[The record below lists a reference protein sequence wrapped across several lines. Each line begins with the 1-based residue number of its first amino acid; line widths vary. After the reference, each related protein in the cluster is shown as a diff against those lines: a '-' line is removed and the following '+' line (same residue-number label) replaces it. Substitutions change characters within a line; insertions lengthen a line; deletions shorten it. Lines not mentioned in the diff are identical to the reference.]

1 MGLLEP
7 ITHSEEIE
15 KLLSD
20 AKRIYEDAEKRMD
33 RQKSK
38 TSKSL
43 EELGKTKVASWS
55 TNMDGFVHTFQSFT
69 NIEMQGSMV
78 LETDFYGKSI
88 EPAEMMVEIKQA
100 SMTAGEI
107 AKMGFTAAGTGAL
120 IGVAT
125 YGGAMMFGTASTGTA
140 IAALSGAAKTNATL
154 AFLGGGAKAAGGLGM
169 VGGKIMLAGAAVIPF
184 AVVAGLIAGARGK
197 QKLAEAKEVHAQAE
211 QAAVQMKTVTTGMEG
226 IEKMTR
232 NYNAFIVKLGK
243 KFRPFLR
250 EMERIR
256 SEHPCADGQQIDYN
270 ELSEVEQKTLHLT
283 WLLAQVYYH
292 VLTVPLLTADGKVT
306 EDAESVLA
314 SSVKE
319 LKQFQKDTFK
329 MCGADAQA
337 ADLFWKSQANIV
349 CGVNFVYIAL
359 LLASIFLLPG
369 KLVTILARILSGT
382 IAFPIF
388 FKFRNLPES
397 KKYIWRLVRLATA
410 IVFLVLS
417 MSLV

>member
-1 MGLLEP
+1 
-7 ITHSEEIE
+7 
-15 KLLSD
+15 
-20 AKRIYEDAEKRMD
+20 
-33 RQKSK
+33 
-38 TSKSL
+38 
-43 EELGKTKVASWS
+43 
-55 TNMDGFVHTFQSFT
+55 MDGFVHTFQSFA
-69 NIEMQGSMV
+69 NIEMQGSMA

-169 VGGKIMLAGAAVIPF
+169 VGGKIMLAGATVIPF
-184 AVVAGLIAGARGK
+184 AVVAGLIAGAKGK
-197 QKLAEAKEVHAQAE
+197 QKLAEAKEVHTQAE

-270 ELSEVEQKTLHLT
+270 ELSEVEQKNT
-283 WLLAQVYYH
+283 
-292 VLTVPLLTADGKVT
+292 
-306 EDAESVLA
+306 
-314 SSVKE
+314 SSN
-319 LKQFQKDTFK
+319 
-329 MCGADAQA
+329 MA
-337 ADLFWKSQANIV
+337 A
-349 CGVNFVYIAL
+349 
-359 LLASIFLLPG
+359 
-369 KLVTILARILSGT
+369 GT
-382 IAFPIF
+382 G
-388 FKFRNLPES
+388 
-397 KKYIWRLVRLATA
+397 
-410 IVFLVLS
+410 VLS
-417 MSLV
+417 CFDGSSFNSRWQGDRRCRKRFGIFR

>member
-15 KLLSD
+15 GLLSE
-20 AKRIYEDAEKRMD
+20 AKRIYENAEKAMEK
-33 RQKSK
+33 QKSK

-43 EELGKTKVASWS
+43 EELGKTKVTSWS
-55 TNMDGFVHTFQSFT
+55 TNMDGFVHTFQSFA
-69 NIEMQGSMV
+69 NIEMQDSMA
-78 LETDFYGKSI
+78 LEMDFYGKSI

-107 AKMGFTAAGTGAL
+107 AKMGFAAAGTGAL
-120 IGVAT
+120 IGIAT

-140 IAALSGAAKTNATL
+140 ITALSGAAKTNATL

-169 VGGKIMLAGAAVIPF
+169 AGGKIMLAGAAVIPF
-184 AVVAGLIAGARGK
+184 AIVAGLIAGAKGK

-211 QAAVQMKTVTTGMEG
+211 QAAAQMETVTTGMEG
-226 IEKMTR
+226 IEKMAR
-232 NYNAFIVKLGK
+232 NYNSFIVKLGK
-243 KFRPFLR
+243 KFKPFLK

-256 SEHPCADGQQIDYN
+256 AEHPCPDGQQIDYN

-292 VLTVPLLTADGKVT
+292 ALTVPLLTADGKVT
-306 EDAESVLA
+306 EDAENVLE

-329 MCGADAQA
+329 MRGTDAPA
-337 ADLFWKSQANIV
+337 ADLFWKSQASIV
-349 CGVNFVYIAL
+349 CGVNFIYIAL

-369 KLVTILARILSGT
+369 KLITIFLRIFSGM
-382 IAFPIF
+382 IAFPVF

-397 KKYIWRLVRLATA
+397 KKYIWRLARLAAA
-410 IVFLVLS
+410 IVFLFLS
-417 MSLV
+417 IFLV